1 MTVGNLFCVASLVCC
16 LLLNCLDYHAEKLR
30 LDADGSC
37 NSVASDDEL
46 DDDNVRL
53 TDCLAFPL
61 TVWLIFMVTIT
72 FYAAVF
78 VFLQNGVQFVHQ
90 RYAISEKNSSFMMSL
105 PYTVSALA
113 CPVFGYFVDKT
124 GRAVLWILLSVGILL
139 MIQLSFALWEDFS
152 PSVGMVG
159 MGSTRSAPRRS
170 GLAFPSSSKTSVSG
184 WPTGS

>member
-78 VFLQNGVQFVHQ
+78 VFLALLLFSRIIVSSDLTVA
-90 RYAISEKNSSFMMSL
+90 RSLDISFI
-105 PYTVSALA
+105 
-113 CPVFGYFVDKT
+113 
-124 GRAVLWILLSVGILL
+124 RSVK
-139 MIQLSFALWEDFS
+139 S
-152 PSVGMVG
+152 
-159 MGSTRSAPRRS
+159 
-170 GLAFPSSSKTSVSG
+170 
-184 WPTGS
+184 